1 MYPYDK
7 RCNWVISGRFT
18 ACVCVSGASAPL
30 LGIVPGGRPGPVAD
44 GSW

>member
-7 RCNWVISGRFT
+7 RCNWVIYGRFT
-18 ACVCVSGASAPL
+18 ACVSGAFAPL